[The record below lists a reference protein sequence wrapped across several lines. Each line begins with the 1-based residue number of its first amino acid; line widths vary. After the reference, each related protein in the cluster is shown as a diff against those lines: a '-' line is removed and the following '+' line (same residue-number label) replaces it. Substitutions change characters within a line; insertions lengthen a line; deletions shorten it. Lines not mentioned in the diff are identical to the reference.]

1 MASETHEYSVAD
13 VPTRQRFEIRTGDQL
28 AGFTEYRRSGRL
40 IAFLHTEVAS
50 EFEGHGV
57 ASRLISTALDTA
69 HSQQLSVLPFCPF
82 VRGYIAKHPDAYLE
96 LVPAD
101 LREDFALPAT
111 ASAPQA

>member
-1 MASETHEYSVAD
+1 MADTARYAVTDA
-13 VPTRQRFEIRTGDQL
+13 PTRQRFEIRTGDKL
-28 AGFTEYRRSGRL
+28 AGFTEYRRSGSL

-57 ASRLISTALDTA
+57 ASELISTVLDTA
-69 HSQQLSVLPFCPF
+69 RGQHLAVLPFCPF
-82 VRGYIAKHPDAYLE
+82 VRGYIAKHPDAYLD

-111 ASAPQA
+111 AASQA

>member
-1 MASETHEYSVAD
+1 MADTTRYAVTDA
-13 VPTRQRFEIRTGDQL
+13 PTRQRFEIRTGDQL

-69 HSQQLSVLPFCPF
+69 RSQHLTVLPFCPF
-82 VRGYIAKHPDAYLE
+82 VRGYIAKHPDAYLD
-96 LVPAD
+96 LVPPD

-111 ASAPQA
+111 AASQA

>member
-1 MASETHEYSVAD
+1 MASEIGEYSVAD
-13 VPTRQRFEIRTGDQL
+13 VPTRQRFEIRTGDRL

-40 IAFLHTEVAS
+40 IAFLHTEVTP

-69 HSQQLSVLPFCPF
+69 RSQHLTVLPFCPF
-82 VRGYIAKHPDAYLE
+82 VRGYIAKQPVAYLD

-101 LREDFALPAT
+101 LRDDFALPAT
-111 ASAPQA
+111 AGASQV